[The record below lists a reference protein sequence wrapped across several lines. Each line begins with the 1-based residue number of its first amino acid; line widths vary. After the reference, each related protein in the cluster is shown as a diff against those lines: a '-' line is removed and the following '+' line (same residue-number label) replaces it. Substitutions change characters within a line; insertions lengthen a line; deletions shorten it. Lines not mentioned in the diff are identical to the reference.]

1 MQVIDLSKNNSVLNN
16 YIREIR
22 DITIQAD
29 AMRFRRNMERIGE
42 VIAIELSK
50 SLKYKKIETQ
60 TPLAVAQV
68 NILDEQL
75 VIASIL
81 RAGLALHNGIL
92 AVFDRAENAF
102 VSAYRKYLN
111 DRQFDIHVEYISA
124 PSLTDKTLVLADP
137 MLATGGSME
146 LSYKALL
153 QKGTPAKY
161 PVWAMLATW
170 LSAKNSIDGNIGIF
184 HHIAT
189 ISRAYDRL
197 AVKPFRQKRPVKAG
211 YSD

>member
-1 MQVIDLSKNNSVLNN
+1 M
-16 YIREIR
+16 
-22 DITIQAD
+22 
-29 AMRFRRNMERIGE
+29 
-42 VIAIELSK
+42 
-50 SLKYKKIETQ
+50 
-60 TPLAVAQV
+60 
-68 NILDEQL
+68 
-75 VIASIL
+75 IASIL

-153 QKGTPAKY
+153 QKGTPANIHIVSTIASKPAIEHLQKVMPAATTLWVAAIDDTINEHAY
-161 PVWAMLATW
+161 IVPGLGDAGDLAFGEK
-170 LSAKNSIDGNIGIF
+170 LD
-184 HHIAT
+184 
-189 ISRAYDRL
+189 
-197 AVKPFRQKRPVKAG
+197 
-211 YSD
+211 